1 MVRKRHSEMHLFYFF
16 DLQSCFQIT
25 RVQSKKNRP
34 TVGQNLYI
42 FAPQNAGDTDRP
54 LWSAL

>member
-25 RVQSKKNRP
+25 RVQSKKKSSNCGTKFVYFRP
-34 TVGQNLYI
+34 SKCRGY
-42 FAPQNAGDTDRP
+42 R
-54 LWSAL
+54 

>member
-54 LWSAL
+54 L